1 MLNDNST
8 AHRAEDDWLHDEDLA
23 FHKLEDVLDND
34 IQRGIGAIKE
44 TANSAL
50 GLYSSLES
58 HPDIANIVS
67 PLISMTGTTGASR
80 FRFNYTNPEQQS
92 GAKDMSYVN
101 DGLMVLGA
109 LDGVTE
115 LYSAFSAMRSGLQF
129 GDMLSGARTFFGG
142 GAEKIAINA
151 SSPSEIAWGYGKLST
166 RQAEILDVL
175 PKPGRFL
182 QLHKSYISPTDLAA
196 LTAHTGDEFGLFTL
210 GSQRIVVRGTEKG
223 LEIRGMF
230 SDKLLSQ
237 SWKWSAHTHPGLSDN
252 VLMASGTPGDR
263 QALQAFNQ
271 ERSLILN
278 SAGRRSIFDFEN
290 DYAIT
295 DQSGYE
301 STFRPGDY

>member
-1 MLNDNST
+1 MCISSRPNSIFDY
-8 AHRAEDDWLHDEDLA
+8 ELQ
-23 FHKLEDVLDND
+23 K
-34 IQRGIGAIKE
+34 GIGAIKE

-50 GLYSSLES
+50 DFYSSLES

-67 PLISMTGTTGASR
+67 PLISITGTTGASR
-80 FRFNYTNPEQQS
+80 FRFNYTNSEQQS
-92 GAKDMSYVN
+92 GARDMGYVN

-115 LYSAFSAMRSGLQF
+115 VYSAFSAMRSGLQF
-129 GDMLSGARTFFGG
+129 GDTFSGARMFFGG

-210 GSQRIVVRGTEKG
+210 GSQRIVIRGTPDR
-223 LEIRGMF
+223 LEF
-230 SDKLLSQ
+230 DAKLSDKLLSQ
-237 SWKWSAHTHPGLSDN
+237 NWKWSAHTHPGLADN

-295 DQSGYE
+295 DQSSY
-301 STFRPGDY
+301 SQSFRPGDY